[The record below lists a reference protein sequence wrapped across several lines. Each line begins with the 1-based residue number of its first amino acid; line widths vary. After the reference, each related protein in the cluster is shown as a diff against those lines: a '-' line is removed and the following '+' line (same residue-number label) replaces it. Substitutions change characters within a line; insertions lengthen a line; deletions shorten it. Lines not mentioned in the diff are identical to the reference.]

1 MSNYDLDTLFNFQEV
16 ISLYL
21 QARNMSLRQAAEQMN
36 MNHGILG
43 KVLRSQN
50 TPSLVTLYKFSSL
63 SGLSLT
69 STLNMAQLLNGNV
82 NGNLYLSY
90 KAERVDAEN
99 WYLILDAVG
108 SQTDDRWYRTPDQYV
123 LTVKEDNSPSTLV
136 LSAERLP
143 DNMFATQTLS
153 RINGSFVLA
162 SEDGPVKLTKIEML

>member
-21 QARNMSLRQAAEQMN
+21 QARNLSLRQAAEQMN

-63 SGLSLT
+63 SGLSLV
-69 STLNMAQLLNGNV
+69 STLNMAQILNGEA

-90 KAERVDAEN
+90 KAERINAEN
-99 WYLILDAVG
+99 WYLKLDEVG
-108 SQTDDRWYRTPDQYV
+108 AQTEDQWYRTPDQYV
-123 LTVKEDNSPSTLV
+123 ITVIEDNSPSTLV
-136 LSAERLP
+136 LSADRLP
-143 DNMFATQTLS
+143 DNLFAIQTLS
-153 RINGSFVLA
+153 RIDGSFFLA
-162 SEDGPVKLTKIEML
+162 SENGPFKLTKVEMI